1 MEGEIGMRIVVAPD
15 SFKGS
20 ASAVEAADAL
30 ARGLSRALPNGEFI
44 NAPLADGGEGTVHA
58 LVAATNGRLVE
69 EEVCGPLG
77 KEVRAFYGI
86 TGDGTTAVIEMA
98 AASGLTL
105 VRREERDPRRATSF
119 GTGQLIRAALDQ
131 GCRRFIIG
139 IGGSATNDG
148 GAGLIQALGGR
159 LLDEDGKDLLLGGAY
174 LAHLE
179 RIDLANLDPR
189 LKESRFLIACDVD
202 NPLLGERGASAVYG
216 PQKGATPQMVKE
228 LDRALARYAQVIK
241 RDLNKDVA
249 DVPGSG
255 AAGGLGA
262 GLMAFLDATLHRGVD
277 LVIEAVGLA
286 DKMRYA
292 DLVVTGEG
300 SVDGQ
305 TIYGK
310 TPVGVARVAKQ
321 YNKPVVAVAGT
332 IGSGA
337 EAVYDYGVDV
347 VMGILEGP
355 TSLDTAMARA
365 VYFLEMTGERLGR
378 LLKVGAGLGC
388 RLA

>member
-1 MEGEIGMRIVVAPD
+1 
-15 SFKGS
+15 
-20 ASAVEAADAL
+20 
-30 ARGLSRALPNGEFI
+30 
-44 NAPLADGGEGTVHA
+44 
-58 LVAATNGRLVE
+58 
-69 EEVCGPLG
+69 
-77 KEVRAFYGI
+77 
-86 TGDGTTAVIEMA
+86 MA

-119 GTGQLIRAALDQ
+119 GTGELIRAALDQ

-159 LLDEDGKDLLLGGAY
+159 LLDKEGKELPLGGAY

-179 RIDLANLDPR
+179 RIDLTALDPR

-228 LDRALARYAQVIK
+228 LDRALARYAEVIK
-241 RDLNKDVA
+241 RDLDKDVA
-249 DVPGSG
+249 NVPGSG

-286 DKMRYA
+286 DKVKSA
-292 DLVVTGEG
+292 DLVITGEG

-305 TIYGK
+305 TVYGK
-310 TPVGVARVAKQ
+310 TPVGVARVAKSF
-321 YNKPVVAVAGT
+321 NKPVVAVAGT
-332 IGSGA
+332 IGAGA
-337 EAVYDYGVDV
+337 EAVYGHGVDV
-347 VMGILEGP
+347 VVGILEGP

-365 VYFLEMTGERLGR
+365 VYYLETTGERLGR

-388 RLA
+388 ALPRG